1 MSRSFK
7 RNSIHGIT
15 KAESEKQDK
24 RRFHKRFRRRIKNT
38 LGKSKY
44 DLDGLHDTIFPTKYD
59 VSDTWL
65 FAKDGKRYFNIK
77 NIASDM
83 LEYFKKLMRK

>member
-38 LGKSKY
+38 LGN
-44 DLDGLHDTIFPTKYD
+44 LNMI
-59 VSDTWL
+59 
-65 FAKDGKRYFNIK
+65 
-77 NIASDM
+77 
-83 LEYFKKLMRK
+83 

>member
-7 RNSIHGIT
+7 KNSIHGIT

-24 RRFHKRFRRRIKNT
+24 RRSHKRFRRRVKSI

-44 DLDGLHDTIFPTKYD
+44 DLDGLYDTVFPTNHD
-59 VSDTWL
+59 VSDPWL
-65 FAKDGKRYFNIK
+65 FAKDGKRYFNLK

-83 LEYFKKLMRK
+83 IEYFKKLMRK